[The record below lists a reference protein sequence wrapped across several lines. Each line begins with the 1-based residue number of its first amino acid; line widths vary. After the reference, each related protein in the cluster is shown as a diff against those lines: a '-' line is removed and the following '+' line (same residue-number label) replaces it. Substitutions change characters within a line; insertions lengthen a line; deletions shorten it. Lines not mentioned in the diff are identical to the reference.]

1 MVKAKKGSESMHKL
15 SSHVFSVQKVKGNRG
30 QIFNPLLGDKVDS
43 GIGCPCMVNVLES
56 TLESTQGEVIYSLT
70 VWVFFIYI

>member
-15 SSHVFSVQKVKGNRG
+15 SSHVFSIQKIKGARG

-43 GIGCPCMVNVLES
+43 GIGLS
-56 TLESTQGEVIYSLT
+56 
-70 VWVFFIYI
+70 W